1 MTRNPT
7 VATSIVQAD
16 HEYGS
21 PRIEEDDEVAEEVA
35 GDDRPPG
42 ARDASPRERRLFAA
56 GVVAIAVLAALV
68 RLRFLDVPLSV
79 DEGGYAAV
87 ARFWASGSRLY
98 RDVWADRPQGLLLLY
113 RGAFDVFGV
122 HAWSVRALATVWGA
136 GLAAV
141 VALLVARVAGHRTGL
156 VAGLLV
162 ALLSV
167 GPRIE
172 GFAANGELL
181 AALPAAAAI
190 LCFAVWLDRRRD
202 GLLLA
207 AGALAAF
214 ALLVKQSGYDGG
226 GAIVVWLVLAAWR
239 GWLPRRVALRAIGL
253 VALGAAVPI
262 ALSVAHGVATGF
274 DRYWFSVAG
283 YRLSVESVATGSF
296 ANRMHLLWDAFASS
310 WPCVTPLIV
319 LAPFGIAEAWRSRRG
334 ALLVAWGAFSITGF
348 LLGGL
353 FHPHYFVGL
362 IAPFCALAALGL
374 QRLARD
380 RSVRVATATA
390 VVLLAVPAI
399 AAWPVISASSP
410 SEVSWRTSHDGRI
423 LTDKTVGA
431 WLRARTRPGQ
441 TVYAMYAEASIYFAA
456 DRPPAFKYLWFLGEQ
471 RIPHALRDLRNVL
484 AGPHAPRYIV
494 VYQPPRSMP
503 GAVVA
508 GIPAVLRSRYR
519 DVTRVDGH
527 DVLELKR

>member
-1 MTRNPT
+1 
-7 VATSIVQAD
+7 VQAD
-16 HEYGS
+16 RGYGS
-21 PRIEEDDEVAEEVA
+21 PGNEEDDEVAVGSQVEAAGGDGPPEE
-35 GDDRPPG
+35 
-42 ARDASPRERRLFAA
+42 RDASPRERRLFAG
-56 GVVAIAVLAALV
+56 GVLAIAVLAMLV

-98 RDVWADRPQGLLLLY
+98 RDVWVDRPQGLLL
-113 RGAFDVFGV
+113 FGP
-122 HAWSVRALATVWGA
+122 HAWAVRALATAWGA
-136 GLAAV
+136 GLASV
-141 VALLVARVAGHRTGL
+141 VALLVSRVAGRRTGL

-207 AGALAAF
+207 AGAFASF

-226 GAIVVWLVLAAWR
+226 GAVVLWLALAAWR

-253 VALGAAVPI
+253 VAIGAAIPL
-262 ALSVAHGVATGF
+262 ALSVAHGAATGF

-296 ANRMHLLWDAFASS
+296 SNRLHLLWSAFASS
-310 WPCVTPLIV
+310 WPCITPLIV

-362 IAPFCALAALGL
+362 IAPFSAIAALGL
-374 QRLARD
+374 RRVARE
-380 RSVRVATATA
+380 RSLRVATATA
-390 VVLLAVPAI
+390 VVLLAVPAV
-399 AAWPVISASSP
+399 AAWPVVSASSP
-410 SEVSWRTSHDGRI
+410 SQVSWRTSHDGRI
-423 LTDKTVGA
+423 LTDRTVGA

-484 AGPHAPRYIV
+484 AGPRAPRYIV
-494 VYQPPRSMP
+494 VYQPPRTMP
-503 GAVVA
+503 GAVSA
-508 GIPAVLRSRYR
+508 GIPAVVRARYR
-519 DVTRVDGH
+519 EVARVDGH
-527 DVLELKR
+527 DVLQLRAAPLPAK

>member
-1 MTRNPT
+1 ML
-7 VATSIVQAD
+7 
-16 HEYGS
+16 G
-21 PRIEEDDEVAEEVA
+21 
-35 GDDRPPG
+35 
-42 ARDASPRERRLFAA
+42 L
-56 GVVAIAVLAALV
+56 VAIAIVAALV

-87 ARFWASGSRLY
+87 ARFWASGARLY

-113 RGAFDVFGV
+113 RGAFDVLGP
-122 HAWSVRALATVWGA
+122 HAYAVRALATVWGA
-136 GLAAV
+136 GLATV
-141 VALLVARVAGHRTGL
+141 VALLVARVSSRRTGL
-156 VAGLLV
+156 LAGLLV

-190 LCFAVWLDRRRD
+190 LLFAIWLDRRHD
-202 GLLLA
+202 GLLLG

-226 GAIVVWLVLAAWR
+226 GAIVVWLALAAWR

-253 VALGAAVPI
+253 VAIGAAVPLL
-262 ALSVAHGVATGF
+262 LSLAHGAATGF

-296 ANRMHLLWDAFASS
+296 SNRMHLLWSAFASS
-310 WPCVTPLIV
+310 WPCIVPLIA
-319 LAPFGIAEAWRSRRG
+319 LAPVGVAEALRTRRG
-334 ALLVAWGAFSITGF
+334 ALLIAWGAFSITGF

-362 IAPFCALAALGL
+362 IAPFSALAALGA

-380 RSVRVATATA
+380 HGVRLATAAT
-390 VVLLAVPAI
+390 VLLMAVPAV
-399 AAWPVISASSP
+399 AAWPVVSASSP
-410 SEVSWRTSHDGRI
+410 SQVSFRTSHDGRI
-423 LTDKTVGA
+423 LTDRTVGA
-431 WLRARTRPGQ
+431 WLRARTRPGE
-441 TVYAMYAEASIYFAA
+441 TVYAMYAEASLYFAA

-471 RIPHALRDLRNVL
+471 RIPHALTDLRDVL
-484 AGPHAPRYIV
+484 AGAHAPRYIV
-494 VYQPPRSMP
+494 VYQAPRTMP
-503 GAVVA
+503 GAVAA
-508 GIPAVLRSRYR
+508 GIPAVLRRRYR
-519 DVTRVDGH
+519 EVARVDGH
-527 DVLELKR
+527 DVLQLR